1 MDSLYENITIEEFVI
16 KLVPLIKKQSKE
28 NKLKPEVVK
37 LAVDLLI
44 LKFNSKELKGSLE
57 YEVNTAIFE
66 SIAHYGNCK

>member
-1 MDSLYENITIEEFVI
+1 MDSLYENVTIEEFVI

>member
-1 MDSLYENITIEEFVI
+1 MDSLYENITIEEFII